1 LSQFVASLF
10 YCRLRPNTWQLLT
23 QRLKMKLTNS
33 GHKASQQ
40 YMSTMLRIA
49 IQKSGRLQ
57 EGSIALLKESGLSF
71 SNGKDQ
77 LKTQAR
83 NFPVEVLFLRDDDIP
98 QYVEDKVADVGVVGE
113 NIVAE
118 KQKKN
123 EIVKRL
129 DFAKCRLSIAVPRA
143 ESYTGIES
151 LNGKNIATSYPN
163 IVKAFLSRK
172 NVVAGIHEISGSVE
186 IAPGIGL
193 ADAICDI
200 VSTGSTLLGNGL
212 KEVETVMQSEAV
224 IIANPEL
231 SLEKQKIL
239 EKLLFRI
246 EAVKKAK
253 NNKYILMNCPNAAI
267 DKITSV
273 IPGMKSPTIVP
284 LAREG
289 WSSLHSV
296 VDENDFWEK
305 IDLLRECGAEGI
317 LVIPIEKMIV

>member
-1 LSQFVASLF
+1 
-10 YCRLRPNTWQLLT
+10 
-23 QRLKMKLTNS
+23 
-33 GHKASQQ
+33 
-40 YMSTMLRIA
+40 MSTLLRIA

-57 EGSIALLKESGLSF
+57 EGSLALLKEAGLSF

-77 LKTQAR
+77 LKTQAL

-98 QYVEDKVADVGVVGE
+98 QYIEDEVADVGIVGE
-113 NIVAE
+113 NVVVE

-129 DFAKCRLSIAVPRA
+129 DFAKCRLSIAIPRA
-143 ESYTGIES
+143 DEFTG
-151 LNGKNIATSYPN
+151 LTWLQGRNIATSYPN
-163 IVKAFLSRK
+163 IVKAFLDK
-172 NVVAGIHEISGSVE
+172 NNIQAGIHEISGSVE

-200 VSTGSTLLGNGL
+200 VSTGSTLLSNGL
-212 KEVETVMQSEAV
+212 REVATVMKSEAV
-224 IIANPEL
+224 IIASPDINAD
-231 SLEKQKIL
+231 KQEIL
-239 EKLLFRI
+239 NRLLFRI

-253 NNKYILMNCPNAAI
+253 NNKYILLNCPNEAI

-273 IPGMKSPTIVP
+273 IPGMKSPTIIP
-284 LAREG
+284 LQREG

-305 IDLLRECGAEGI
+305 IDQLRAFGAEGI
-317 LVIPIEKMIV
+317 LVVPIEKMIM